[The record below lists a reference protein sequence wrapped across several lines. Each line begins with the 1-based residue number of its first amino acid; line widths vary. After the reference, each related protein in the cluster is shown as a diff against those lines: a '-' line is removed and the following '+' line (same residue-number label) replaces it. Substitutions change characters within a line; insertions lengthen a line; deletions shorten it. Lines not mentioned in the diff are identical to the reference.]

1 MNFNEE
7 IDKYNSLNKEEK
19 IKKVKNIIQEI
30 KDWDEYL
37 TEIFTTLEKLT
48 LDKINI
54 KTIDYIYKILL
65 EAMVFQNKILDTDK
79 KEKLKKI
86 EEKLK
91 IQLNIEKKEKEKE
104 KIELEKLLN
113 F

>member
-19 IKKVKNIIQEI
+19 
-30 KDWDEYL
+30 
-37 TEIFTTLEKLT
+37 
-48 LDKINI
+48 
-54 KTIDYIYKILL
+54 LL